1 MAQKLANCQLKYNTF
16 GSTMQLRNVTPAEM
30 LLLVSMFH
38 SRPDGPG
45 GDPIVE
51 KYFKEIPEDT
61 EQEQMTPLLEKLKD
75 LQTKIEATSEEEL
88 TDEIREKRTAALTT
102 RYEQVQD
109 QIRSLLE
116 VKTLRELEPAQE
128 VNRLKQKYGEP
139 KVNALFA
146 GAIPVLP
153 TTFQQAKDLGL
164 KQKLTLGFME
174 EHVVLHEVK
183 AA

>member
-16 GSTMQLRNVTPAEM
+16 GSTMQLKNVTPAEM

-51 KYFKEIPEDT
+51 KHFKEIPEDS
-61 EQEQMTPLLEKLKD
+61 EKKQVEPLMVKLKEIEE
-75 LQTKIEATSEEEL
+75 KIEETAEEEL
-88 TDEIREKRTAALTT
+88 TDEIREKRTAALLT
-102 RYEQVQD
+102 RQEQLQD
-109 QIRSLLE
+109 QIRSVLE
-116 VKTLRELEPAQE
+116 VKSIRDLEPAQE

-146 GAIPVLP
+146 GAIPSLP
-153 TTFQQAKDLGL
+153 TSFQQAKELGL
-164 KQKLTLGFME
+164 KQKLTIGFME
-174 EHVVLHEVK
+174 DHVVLHEVK